1 MLTIGVLFGGRSGEH
16 DVSLCSA
23 ASVVSALD
31 PEKYAVVAIGIDRD
45 GRWYVQDR
53 PVIVDDKDF
62 GRILK
67 LEKKGTWFVNHF
79 EENKKLVL
87 YNFDDKK
94 KISVDVVFPAVHGT
108 YCEDGTLQGLLEL
121 AMVPYVGADSI
132 GSSIGIDKDVSKR
145 LLRDSGIPVVP
156 WETIFIEDWDRNN
169 KKIIERIKK
178 NFSLPLFAKPARTG
192 SSVGVKKVKRHEE
205 LSEAIQFA
213 FRYDNKVLIEKGIDA
228 REIECSVL
236 GNNDPNA
243 SVLGEII
250 SRHEFYS
257 YESKYIDPNGAE
269 LVIPASIDETIS
281 DRIRGAAVQGY
292 RALCCSGMARVDFF
306 LDKTSDEFYLNEI
319 NTIPGF
325 TSISMYPKLWA
336 YSGIEYSKLIDRL
349 IELALE
355 RHRAKM
361 MIRTDR

>member
-1 MLTIGVLFGGRSGEH
+1 MLTVGVLFGGRSGEH

-31 PEKYAVVAIGIDRD
+31 QKKYNVVAVGIDRD
-45 GRWYVQDR
+45 GRWYPQER

-67 LEKKGTWFVNHF
+67 LEKKGDWFVNHF
-79 EENKKLVL
+79 EEGNKLVL
-87 YNFDDKK
+87 HNLDDKK

-121 AMVPYVGADSI
+121 TMVPYVGADSV

-145 LLRDSGIPVVP
+145 LLRDCGIPVVP
-156 WETIFIEDWDRNN
+156 WETVFIEDWDRGH
-169 KKIIERIKK
+169 KEILERI
-178 NFSLPLFAKPARTG
+178 NTIFSLPLFVKPARTG
-192 SSVGVKKVKRHEE
+192 SSVGVKKVKNRSE
-205 LSEAIQFA
+205 LAEAIRFA
-213 FRYDNKVLIEKGIDA
+213 FQYDGKILVEKGIDA

-236 GNNDPNA
+236 GNGDPKA
-243 SVLGEII
+243 SVLGEVI

-269 LVIPASIDETIS
+269 LVIPASLDAGAS
-281 DRIRGAAVQGY
+281 DRIRDAAVKGY

-306 LDKTSDEFYLNEI
+306 LDKNTGQFYLNEI

-336 YSGIEYSKLIDRL
+336 YSGIEYSNLIDRL
-349 IELALE
+349 IDLAIE
-355 RHRAKM
+355 RHRARM
-361 MIRTDR
+361 RIRTDR

>member
-1 MLTIGVLFGGRSGEH
+1 MITVGVLFGGKSGEH

-31 PEKYAVVAIGIDRD
+31 PKKYNVVAIGIDRD
-45 GRWYVQDR
+45 GKWYPQKR

-62 GRILK
+62 GRVLR
-67 LEKKGTWFVNHF
+67 LEKNGSWFVNHF
-79 EENKKLVL
+79 EDDNKLVL
-87 YNFDDKK
+87 YNFEDKN

-108 YCEDGTLQGLLEL
+108 NCEDGTLQGLLEL
-121 AMVPYVGADSI
+121 CRVPYVGADSI

-145 LLRDSGIPVVP
+145 LMRDSGIPVVP
-156 WETIFIEDWDRNN
+156 WETIFIENWDRDH
-169 KKIIERIKK
+169 IEIMERI
-178 NFSLPLFAKPARTG
+178 NAIFPLPLFVKPARTG
-192 SSVGVKKVKRHEE
+192 SSVGVKKVKSRSE
-205 LSEAIQFA
+205 LAEAIRFA
-213 FRYDNKVLIEKGIDA
+213 FQYDGKILVEKGIDA

-236 GNNDPNA
+236 GNGDPKA
-243 SVLGEII
+243 SVLGEVI

-269 LVIPASIDETIS
+269 LVIPASIDAGTS
-281 DRIRGAAVQGY
+281 DLIRDTAVQGY

-306 LDKTSDEFYLNEI
+306 LDKNTGQFYLNEI

-336 YSGIEYSKLIDRL
+336 YSGMEYSKLIDRL
-349 IELALE
+349 IDLAIE
-355 RHRAKM
+355 RHRARLR
-361 MIRTDR
+361 IRTDR